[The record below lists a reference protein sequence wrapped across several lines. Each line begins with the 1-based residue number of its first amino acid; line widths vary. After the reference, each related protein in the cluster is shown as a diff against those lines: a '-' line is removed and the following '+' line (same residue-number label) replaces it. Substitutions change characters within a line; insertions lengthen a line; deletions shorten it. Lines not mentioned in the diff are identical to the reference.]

1 MTVRRIVGSSV
12 AGLIVGAGLWFL
24 GVDAWFAGAL
34 GVLLALICLMWGIF
48 RSDDESS
55 LVWATPS
62 REPRPGSRTDIAR
75 LAPMFQQSRG
85 SVREQGFAAVR
96 ALAQARL
103 DRYDLRL
110 GDPADRERIVALIG
124 QSAHAT
130 LTPQHGVMP
139 SLRAIEQCLDALDV
153 LGARGIFETPSDART
168 TEGPART

>member
-12 AGLIVGAGLWFL
+12 AGLILGAGLWLL
-24 GVDAWFAGAL
+24 GVDAWFAAAM
-34 GVLLALICLMWGIF
+34 GVLLALICVMWGVF

-62 REPRPGSRTDIAR
+62 REPRPGSRTDVAR
-75 LAPMFQQSRG
+75 LAPMFQQNRG

-96 ALAQARL
+96 ALAQSRL
-103 DRYDLRL
+103 DRHELRL

-124 QSAHAT
+124 QSAYAT
-130 LTPQHGVMP
+130 LTPHHGIMP
-139 SLRAIEQCLDALDV
+139 SLRAVEQCLDALDV
-153 LGARGIFETPSDART
+153 LGAQGALVTPRAVRT